1 MLYSFLVPLV
11 ASLAAAVSLP
21 NAKNCHATSYPG
33 PENPSF
39 ETGNLKGWK
48 VVSGTAFGKD
58 SISSDV
64 SYWDGPFRQN
74 GTSFLLGFKQA
85 GETAVGQLKSSSFKA
100 SSVLSF
106 LIGGGYDPEN
116 LYVALVRE
124 KDGKILLK
132 QTATNDEAL
141 IRIIWDTSKWQGQ
154 KVHILVHDSSQ
165 SESWGHINIDDVR
178 VGCQALGDGKGL
190 TFNVFGQANQAPHG
204 SSDCKSYAA
213 DSTRPQ
219 FHYTP
224 YQGWINDPA
233 GLAEFHGTHHLFSQ
247 YNPKAPLWGPMHW
260 AHATSTDA
268 VHWRE
273 QPVALFPAKVR
284 NASDNSGRF
293 TGSAAVDKKKAEL
306 RLILTD
312 YINLAYH
319 PDAVQESVITATS
332 KDGRRFDLA
341 KKPLIAGPPK
351 GEDPFFRD
359 PKVFYDPTDD
369 KWKMVV
375 GATKDNHGQVQ
386 LYESTDLVDWSH
398 VGVLYAGEESHGT
411 GHLWECP
418 NFFLLEDKWVLFYGS
433 NGLGWYE
440 TGTFNGTK
448 FTSEKRGLLDEGPSS
463 YAMQW
468 YKDEAGRDLAIT
480 WMANWPSPKW
490 PSRLNGWAG
499 QQSITRELFIRKDG
513 GLGHR
518 PIPELKSLASGPT
531 KKLGA
536 TNVSPKGLQ
545 IGSSKRARLTISI
558 DLASSDAI
566 SFTVSLFKSAGEATL
581 LTFDRGAGSLTLD
594 TTNAGYGQAG
604 KWTAFV
610 AGSDDK
616 KFSLD
621 IFLDQSVLEI
631 FSGDGS
637 VFSANIFPKYQ
648 ESHDIDVVANG
659 GMLVV
664 QFITLT
670 PLGSSWC

>member
-1 MLYSFLVPLV
+1 MLYSVLIPLA
-11 ASLAAAVSLP
+11 ASLAAAASLP
-21 NAKNCHATSYPG
+21 STKNCHAASYQG

-39 ETGNLKGWK
+39 ETGDLKGWK
-48 VVSGTAFGKD
+48 VVNGTAFGKD
-58 SISSDV
+58 SISNDV

-74 GTSFLLGFKQA
+74 GTNFLLGFKQA

-141 IRIIWDTSKWQGQ
+141 IRIVWDTSKWQGQ
-154 KVHILVHDSSQ
+154 NVHILVHDSSE

-178 VGCQALGDGKGL
+178 VGCEALGDGKGL

-204 SSDCKSYAA
+204 SSACKSYAA
-213 DSTRPQ
+213 DSVRPQ

-233 GLAEFHGTHHLFSQ
+233 GLSEFHGTHHLFSQ
-247 YNPKAPLWGPMHW
+247 YNPEAPLWGPMHW
-260 AHATSTDA
+260 AHAKSTDA

-273 QPVALFPAKVR
+273 QPVALYPAKVS

-293 TGSAAVDKKKAEL
+293 TGSAVVDKKKNEL
-306 RLILTD
+306 RLVLTD
-312 YINLAYH
+312 YQNLEYH
-319 PDAVQESVITATS
+319 PDAVQERVITATS
-332 KDGRRFDLA
+332 KDGRKFDLA
-341 KKPLIAGPPK
+341 KKPLISGPPK

-359 PKVFYDPTDD
+359 PKVFHDPTDN
-369 KWKMVV
+369 KWKVVV

-386 LYESTDLVDWSH
+386 LYESSDLVTWSH

-418 NFFLLEDKWVLFYGS
+418 NFFPLEDKWVLFYGS
-433 NGLGWYE
+433 NGLGRYE
-440 TGTFNGTK
+440 IGTYNGTK
-448 FTSEKRGLLDEGPSS
+448 FTSEKRGLLDEGPAS

-468 YKDEAGRDLAIT
+468 YQDEAGRNLAIT

-518 PIPELKSLASGPT
+518 PIPELKSLASGQA
-531 KKLGA
+531 KKFGA
-536 TNVSPKGLQ
+536 TKISPKGLRVA
-545 IGSSKRARLTISI
+545 SSKSARLTISV
-558 DLASSDAI
+558 DLASSHAT
-566 SFTVSLFKSAGEATL
+566 SFNVSLFKSAGEATL

-616 KFSLD
+616 KLSLD
-621 IFLDQSVLEI
+621 IFLDRSVLEI

-648 ESHDIDVVANG
+648 ESQDIDIVANG
-659 GMLVV
+659 GVLAV
-664 QFITLT
+664 QSIALT

>member
-1 MLYSFLVPLV
+1 MLYSVLVPLAASV
-11 ASLAAAVSLP
+11 AAAASLP
-21 NAKNCHATSYPG
+21 HTKDCHVASYPG

-48 VVSGTAFGKD
+48 VVNGTAFGKN

-64 SYWDGPFRQN
+64 SYWDGPFHQDGN
-74 GTSFLLGFKQA
+74 NFLLGFKQA
-85 GETAVGQLKSSSFKA
+85 GETAVGQLQSSTFKA

-116 LYVALVRE
+116 LYVALVGE
-124 KDGKILLK
+124 KDGRILLK

-154 KVHILVHDSSQ
+154 KVHILVHDSSAK
-165 SESWGHINIDDVR
+165 EGWGHINVDDIR
-178 VGCQALGDGKGL
+178 VGCDALGDGKGL
-190 TFNVFGQANQAPHG
+190 TFNVFGQANQAPQG
-204 SSDCKSYAA
+204 SSACSSYAA
-213 DSTRPQ
+213 DPVRPQ
-219 FHYTP
+219 YHYTP

-233 GLAEFHGTHHLFSQ
+233 GLAEFRGTHHLFSQ
-247 YNPKAPLWGPMHW
+247 YYPEAPLWGPMHW
-260 AHATSTDA
+260 AHAKSTDA

-273 QPVALFPAKVR
+273 QPVALYPAKVT
-284 NASDNSGRF
+284 NSSDDSGRF
-293 TGSAAVDKKKAEL
+293 TGSAVVDKKRDEL
-306 RLILTD
+306 RLVLTD

-332 KDGRRFDLA
+332 KDGSKFNLA

-359 PKVFYDPTDD
+359 PKVFRDPTDN
-369 KWKMVV
+369 KWKVV
-375 GATKDNHGQVQ
+375 IGATKEDYGQVQ
-386 LYESTDLVDWSH
+386 LYESDDLVKWSY
-398 VGVLYAGEESHGT
+398 VGVLYAGDGSNGK
-411 GHLWECP
+411 LWECP
-418 NFFLLEDKWVLFYGS
+418 NFFPLEDKWVLFYGS

-440 TGTFNGTK
+440 TGTYNGTT
-448 FTSEKRGLLDEGPSS
+448 FTSEKRGLLDEGPAS

-468 YKDEAGRDLAIT
+468 YKDESGRDLAIT

-490 PSRLNGWAG
+490 PSRVNGWAG

-531 KKLGA
+531 KKLGR
-536 TNVSPKGLQ
+536 TKVTPKGLR
-545 IGSSKRARLTISI
+545 IGSSKSARLTISV
-558 DLASSDAI
+558 DLASSDAT
-566 SFTVSLFKSAGEATL
+566 SFTLSLFKSDPEAAL

-594 TTNAGYGQAG
+594 TTNAGYGQPG
-604 KWTAFV
+604 KWKAFV
-610 AGSDDK
+610 AKPDDK

-621 IFLDQSVLEI
+621 IFLDRSVLEI
-631 FSGDGS
+631 FTGHGA
-637 VFSANIFPKYQ
+637 VFSANIFPRYQ
-648 ESHDIDVVANG
+648 ESEEISIVANG
-659 GMLVV
+659 GVLAV
-664 QFITLT
+664 QSVALT